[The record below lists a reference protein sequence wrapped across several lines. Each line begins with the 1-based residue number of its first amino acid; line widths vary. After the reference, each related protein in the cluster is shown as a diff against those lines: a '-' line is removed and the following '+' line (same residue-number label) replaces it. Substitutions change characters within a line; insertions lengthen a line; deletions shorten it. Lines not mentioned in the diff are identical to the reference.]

1 MDVFPSPA
9 PHVAALPRP
18 QHRDRVTGPLPHTRP
33 TLTLWLTTLLHAFTH
48 AYGTILVPL
57 YLMIAADLHLRG
69 VGPVALVVTIY
80 SLVYA
85 LGSYG
90 AGMLAD
96 RFDRRMLLGIGLIG
110 NALAVVAFGLTR
122 SYELLVVLGILAG
135 VFGTLFHPC
144 ANSLITE
151 HYPSSPG
158 MAIGLLGIGAGVGF
172 FAGPQFAGWRAQAA
186 RWQWGVV
193 ADWQRPC
200 IELGVVGVVCG
211 AAYLVLAREAR
222 TRGSWVGGRESE
234 GRQNPHDAPTHD
246 PRRTT
251 HALPRTMRKRV
262 IALAALLGW
271 RDFAGIAAPSLL
283 SIYLQKAHGYGVK
296 QAGFAIGSMML
307 LSVVVNPLAVYL
319 SPGRRRLPALSIVL
333 VLAGLVTMLV
343 PLLRVGWVVP
353 VMCVAQS
360 LSMGSYAISDA
371 AMLERVAAAVRGR
384 VVGLF
389 LTLAGTMSSLAPW
402 VMGFWTDL
410 LKGRATQPLAYVPL
424 FAAVGVTLFVAAFS
438 PMILTHL
445 GPVQGP
451 PIDPLTETD
460 PPKAEVLA

>member
-1 MDVFPSPA
+1 MDVLPSSA
-9 PHVAALPRP
+9 P
-18 QHRDRVTGPLPHTRP
+18 QHANNTADIGAPAASALAHTRP
-33 TLTLWLTTLLHAFTH
+33 TITLWLTTLLHAFTH

-57 YLMIAADLHLRG
+57 YLLIAVDLRLRG

-96 RFDRRMLLGIGLIG
+96 RFDRRVLLGIGLIG

-135 VFGTLFHPC
+135 MFGTLFHPC
-144 ANSLITE
+144 ANSLIAE
-151 HYPSSPG
+151 HYPRNPG

-186 RWQWGVV
+186 RWQWGMV
-193 ADWQRPC
+193 ADWQKPC

-211 AAYLVLAREAR
+211 AVYLVLAREAR
-222 TRGSWVGGRESE
+222 ARWWVVGRRSWVGSSLPLR
-234 GRQNPHDAPTHD
+234 PTHN
-246 PRRTT
+246 PPPTT
-251 HALPRTMRKRV
+251 HALSHEMRRRV

-283 SIYLQKAHGYGVK
+283 SIYLQKPHGYGVK

-307 LSVVVNPLAVYL
+307 LSIVVNPLAVYL

-333 VLAGLVTMLV
+333 VLAGLVTMVV

-353 VMCVAQS
+353 LMCVAQS
-360 LSMGSYAISDA
+360 LSLGSYAISDA
-371 AMLERVAAAVRGR
+371 AMLERVAAAIRGR

-389 LTLAGTMSSLAPW
+389 LTLAGTISSLAPW
-402 VMGFWTDL
+402 VMGLWTDL
-410 LKGRATQPLAYVPL
+410 LKGRATQPLAYLPL
-424 FAAVGVTLFVAAFS
+424 FVAVGATLFVAAFS

-451 PIDPLTETD
+451 AVDPISETD
-460 PPKAEVLA
+460 PATAEVLA